1 MKELWKYMMN
11 IFDDP
16 QNVWRKVKKV
26 NHLDEYETAVETI
39 FNEHNLSINN
49 NNHTITDGKDAI
61 HCISNMN
68 N

>member
-26 NHLDEYETAVETI
+26 NHLDEYEIAVEDI
-39 FNEHNLSINN
+39 FNQHNLL
-49 NNHTITDGKDAI
+49 
-61 HCISNMN
+61 
-68 N
+68 